1 MILRIIFL
9 LNSLFLFSQNGDDIA
24 LMIDNRKVP
33 KILSNTINMTL
44 TNSKGKIRTNKMISK
59 SIDKNRKQIIWF
71 LEPKDDKGISFLKIE
86 QKGKDDQMRMW
97 LPAFKKVRRI
107 SAKKKGD
114 SFMGSDLSYEDLSTR
129 DIENHAHRRLED
141 DFFSNSDCFV
151 LETIPRKE
159 LNSSYSKHISWINKS
174 NSSIIK
180 EESYNKRGEIK
191 KKKFFTYQI
200 FNDYY
205 IVTKILVEDIKKK
218 HTTEVIFSNV
228 SVNDS
233 VKETL
238 FHERNLRKI
247 PKN

>member
-9 LNSLFLFSQNGDDIA
+9 LNSIFLFSQTGNDIA

-71 LEPKDDKGISFLKIE
+71 LEPKDEKGVAFLKIE

-107 SAKKKGD
+107 SGKKKGD

-129 DIENHAHRRLED
+129 DIENHTYKRLED
-141 DFFSNSDCFV
+141 EFFSNSDCYV
-151 LETIPRKE
+151 LETTSRKE
-159 LNSSYSKHISWINKS
+159 LKSSYSKHRSWINKS
-174 NSSIIK
+174 NLTVIK
-180 EESYNKRGEIK
+180 EESYDKRGEIK
-191 KKKFFTYQI
+191 KKKFFTYQM
-200 FNDYY
+200 FNDYR
-205 IVTKILVEDIKKK
+205 IATKILVEDIKKK

-228 SVNDS
+228 SVDES
-233 VKETL
+233 IKETL